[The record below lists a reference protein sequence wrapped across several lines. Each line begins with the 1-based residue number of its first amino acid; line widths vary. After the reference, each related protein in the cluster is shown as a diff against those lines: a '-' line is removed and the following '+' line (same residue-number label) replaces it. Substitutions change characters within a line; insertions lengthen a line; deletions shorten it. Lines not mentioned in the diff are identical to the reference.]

1 MLLKL
6 HKLIKWV
13 GLIVCVL
20 VSLLAGGWVTGGPV
34 WSVLSN
40 AMGMDET
47 VAVGSQAQADTP
59 QAHSIQDMENLK
71 RFMVRQ
77 LQKGE
82 HNDDGIYLTDQY
94 YWFITLDSGEVV
106 ALYYDPDMD
115 TDFYDSTQ
123 DIWYSPVGTWRP
135 WELTEQE
142 RAILAREAPELTT
155 TAYYADME
163 GTGWTRM
170 TRDSFVGQ
178 FWLLG
183 SAVLLVCLAALW
195 MLCLKLRAVLG
206 ESSQPKNDLELW
218 LTGTYAIWGQYYTD
232 FAMGRKYALTHPIHI
247 GGCPRM
253 LGAAKLMKMTLKG
266 SWNITDYGGILE
278 TVEYMSKGPGLWN
291 CSDQG
296 GRAWELCRSMQLLG
310 CAYLVG
316 WCNRKELLRRS
327 REVGLT
333 MQRHFQSWE
342 ELCQG
347 FLDGYSAWR
356 LSDGSTAENLAEV
369 QQRADIYWELRGR
382 KNSPYRLPWNM
393 DLAADRR

>member
-47 VAVGSQAQADTP
+47 VAVGSRAGDDTFQAS
-59 QAHSIQDMENLK
+59 SIQEMEQMK

-82 HNDDGIYLTDQY
+82 HNDDGIYLTDRY

-106 ALYYDPDMD
+106 ALRYDPDMD

-142 RAILAREAPELTT
+142 RAILTREAPELTT
-155 TAYYADME
+155 TAYYADMV
-163 GTGWTRM
+163 GTKWTRL

-183 SAVLLVCLAALW
+183 SAALLVCLAVLW
-195 MLCLKLRAVLG
+195 LLALKLREIWAEG
-206 ESSQPKNDLELW
+206 NRPKNDLELW

-232 FAMGRKYALTHPIHI
+232 FAMGRKYAQTHPIHI
-247 GGCPRM
+247 GGCPRA
-253 LGAAKLMKMTLKG
+253 LGAAKLMKQTLKG
-266 SWNITDYGGILE
+266 SWDITDYGGILE

-316 WCNRKELLRRS
+316 WCGRKELLRRS

-333 MQRHFQSWE
+333 MKRHFQSWE

-356 LSDGSTAENLAEV
+356 LSYGATAENLAEV

-382 KNSPYRLPWNM
+382 ADSPYRLPWNM
-393 DLAADRR
+393 DLSADVK